1 MASPKRSDSRRPER
15 VRRRGSATRVKGID
29 KSSLEQ
35 GLAVGHLLHNERTVL
50 YGQDST
56 GTLIDLGP
64 VTTDADE
71 TIVVEGVD
79 VDSKYYLAQSTLNHC
94 EHFSVALRREVK
106 CRSRVSDDLNYPL

>member
-1 MASPKRSDSRRPER
+1 MWVSRL
-15 VRRRGSATRVKGID
+15 KGID

-56 GTLIDLGP
+56 GTLIHLGP
-64 VTTDADE
+64 ITIYADE

-79 VDSKYYLAQSTLNHC
+79 VESKYYLAQSALNHC
-94 EHFSVALRREVK
+94 EPFCVALRREVK
-106 CRSRVSDDLNYPL
+106 CPGVSSSPARTGGRALSMCLWWTKTAIL